1 MDVRRLETFVKV
13 AELRSFSRAAEA
25 LFLTQP
31 TVSEHVRSL
40 EDELGVQLLDRLG
53 HGAAPTRAGLLL
65 LDYARRILALAREA
79 RQAIDRFQGR
89 MAGQLVVG
97 GSTIPGEYV
106 LPGLI
111 GQFKGKYPDISM
123 SLLIGDSR
131 EASAWVEEGRA
142 EIALVGACPA
152 SRALEAKAV
161 MQDELVVVVPAG
173 HRWAGRAAVTI
184 GELQGEPL
192 IVREQGSGS
201 RETMERALATVQRDL
216 GGFRV
221 AGEMGSTQAIK
232 QAVRIPVI
240 ANGDVTS
247 PHKARDVLA
256 ATGADAL
263 MIGRA
268 AQGRPWIFREI
279 AHFLATG
286 RVALISAP
294 QTRTVRPF
302 FKAASQIAPV
312 LAKAIASS
320 PSSG

>member
-53 HGAAPTRAGLLL
+53 RGAAPTRAGLLL

-89 MAGQLVVG
+89 MAGELVVG

-111 GQFKGKYPDISM
+111 GQFKGKYPEISI

-131 EASAWVEEGRA
+131 EVSDWVEKGHA
-142 EIALVGACPA
+142 EIAVVGARPA
-152 SRALEAKAV
+152 SRALEAKAL

-173 HRWAGRAAVTI
+173 HRWAGRATVTI
-184 GELQGEPL
+184 GELQSEPL
-192 IVREQGSGS
+192 IVRERGSGS
-201 RETMERALATVQRDL
+201 RETVERALATVQRDL

-232 QAVRIPVI
+232 QAVRAGAGVSLVSRR
-240 ANGDVTS
+240 AVLDECRAGLLHGLAVEGVRFAREFFLVTQRDRSRS
-247 PHKARDVLA
+247 P
-256 ATGADAL
+256 
-263 MIGRA
+263 IGQA
-268 AQGRPWIFREI
+268 FVDFVE
-279 AHFLATG
+279 
-286 RVALISAP
+286 
-294 QTRTVRPF
+294 
-302 FKAASQIAPV
+302 SQAG
-312 LAKAIASS
+312 SS
-320 PSSG
+320 TS